1 MTIHASK
8 GLEFSCVFITGVNHG
23 LIPLRTGD
31 MEGEEEE
38 RRLFFVGITR
48 AKDHLELSYYMN
60 PQERADPGESRY
72 IRMIPP
78 RLLEHDEDIGPAVS
92 LQELKR
98 QVQEQRRSM
107 TAGCLEQSP
116 GQSLEQNPEQ
126 SLEQSPEQSLEQNPE
141 QSLEQNPEQSLEQS
155 PGQCLEQRSEQSP
168 EQSPEQAKQQKLV
181 RHPRYGTGVVVNE
194 DETML
199 EAEFE
204 GYGKKEFIKAFSELE
219 YI

>member
-126 SLEQSPEQSLEQNPE
+126 SLEQSP
-141 QSLEQNPEQSLEQS
+141 
-155 PGQCLEQRSEQSP
+155 GQCLEQRSEQSP

>member
-1 MTIHASK
+1 MSIPPRSTDWMCWVEDISWEKDSVKLMTIHASK
-8 GLEFSCVFITGVNHG
+8 GLEFSCVFITGVNYG
-23 LIPLRTGD
+23 LIPLRTRD

-48 AKDHLELSYYMN
+48 AKDHLELSYYTN
-60 PQERADPGESRY
+60 PQERAEPGESRY

-78 RLLEHDEDIGPAVS
+78 RLLESCEDIGPAVS
-92 LQELKR
+92 LQDLKR

-107 TAGCLEQSP
+107 SAGGSEQRTHQKSEEIPEQRPEQRTEERPEERLEQTEP
-116 GQSLEQNPEQ
+116 
-126 SLEQSPEQSLEQNPE
+126 
-141 QSLEQNPEQSLEQS
+141 
-155 PGQCLEQRSEQSP
+155 
-168 EQSPEQAKQQKLV
+168 AKQQKLV
-181 RHPRYGTGVVVNE
+181 RHSRYGTGVVVSE